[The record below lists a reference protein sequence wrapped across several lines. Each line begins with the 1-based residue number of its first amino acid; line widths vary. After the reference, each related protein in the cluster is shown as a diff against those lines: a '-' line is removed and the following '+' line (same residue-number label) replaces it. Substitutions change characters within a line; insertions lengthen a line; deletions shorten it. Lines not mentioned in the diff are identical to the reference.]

1 MTSQGSNDQIL
12 KEAISQNENLK
23 KALYQTKNLL
33 DEKNNDLKINKEI
46 VEDQKKRLDATAEDY
61 RQIEAKYWRSV
72 EEKELVEKHAKEDFS
87 KLQDLLARKERETM
101 EMKSKYLNYIDFELE
116 QKKIENKLELK
127 YGRELE
133 EKQRLIDAL
142 NKEINELMRENEIS
156 KAKLSTIQRDQED
169 STKLIKDSH
178 KKQID
183 LLMAEINDYQN
194 AKVFDDYKP
203 KYDEMKVK
211 KEEQERINEQI
222 ENEMHNLKA
231 ELHNVRFK
239 YNQVVVDNTREMD
252 RVRSE
257 GWNFKNEKE
266 KLMIKN
272 ESLEKENAELRDKFS
287 DYEKRIVDMTNEM
300 VDKNKIILQKERE
313 AEELLSKLIG
323 MENESVNKQRNMKQV
338 YEDQANSTRMQ
349 HTNDLKAQQEEIRIL
364 KENVNRL
371 EDRIK
376 NGLSNDQNKDKAI
389 LDLERKCNDYQDNIN
404 RLSRVIKEER
414 DKSDR
419 IALENEGR

>member
-194 AKVFDDYKP
+194 SKVFDDYKP

-300 VDKNKIILQKERE
+300 VDKNKIILQKERG

-419 IALENEGR
+419 IALDNEGR